1 MQTGAVRLTCWMC
14 GAEGNAPEAGLA
26 VLCAAC
32 AEQYISAPCL
42 GCGVLQT
49 SLRSR
54 FSEICSQCIVRAEW
68 PALPVEARAEFDRLF
83 QEGRKIQAVKA
94 LRDGSGMEPKP
105 SLHWAMDALVFRAK
119 ALGLESS

>member
-1 MQTGAVRLTCWMC
+1 M
-14 GAEGNAPEAGLA
+14 
-26 VLCAAC
+26 
-32 AEQYISAPCL
+32 
-42 GCGVLQT
+42 
-49 SLRSR
+49 
-54 FSEICSQCIVRAEW
+54 RAEW